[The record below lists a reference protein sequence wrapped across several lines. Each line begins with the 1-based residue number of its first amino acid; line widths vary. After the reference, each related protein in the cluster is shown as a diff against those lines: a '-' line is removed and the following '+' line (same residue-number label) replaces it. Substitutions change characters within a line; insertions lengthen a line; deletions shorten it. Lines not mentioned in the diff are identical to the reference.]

1 MNFST
6 MPEVR
11 HRSVVT
17 LPASAG
23 EQRLQA
29 RPGLRIALVLSA
41 IVSVL
46 MGAASA
52 AGLFVSHLYHEAAWA
67 REALRGGDLVT
78 LLMTLPILI
87 AAIVLSVRGSQRAQ
101 AVWIG
106 VLAYAVYNYAY
117 YAFGATFND
126 LFLIHIALLSTSI
139 FALVFA
145 LPNLDITA
153 IAIRLH
159 NPRRATWIGGFLAI
173 VGMLQGALW
182 LFVVSRNAVTGEVL
196 HDVPVAGQHLV
207 LALDLSLL
215 VPSLILAGVLLWRQT
230 AMGYV
235 LGAAMCVMGAL
246 YQLNLMVA
254 GIFQANA
261 EVAGVKAFPPEGL
274 FLTAGLIIAALLLL
288 LGSPTNKDKRQAGE
302 RRNQR

>member
-78 LLMTLPILI
+78 LLITLPILI

>member
-41 IVSVL
+41 IVAVL

-52 AGLFVSHLYHEAAWA
+52 AGLFVSHLYHEGAWA

-78 LLMTLPILI
+78 LLITLPILI
-87 AAIVLSVRGSQRAQ
+87 VAIVLSVRGSQRAQ

-159 NPRRATWIGGFLAI
+159 NPRRATWIGGLLTI

-182 LFVVSRNAVTGEVL
+182 LFVVSRNAVTGDVL

-274 FLTAGLIIAALLLL
+274 FLTAGLVIAALLLL
-288 LGSPTNKDKRQAGE
+288 LGSPTNKNKRQSRE